1 MNTTLERILDAVR
14 LILIIGLVSMVY
26 FQGQT
31 INKLETRIISLNNNM
46 ATLND
51 SIEFLDDNIDDQNTF
66 ITQNVGANTAV
77 NEEIGAIM
85 LEFFELILSKV
96 EDDIQNDKD

>member
-26 FQGQT
+26 FQGKT
-31 INKLETRIISLNNNM
+31 INKLETRIISLNHNVV
-46 ATLND
+46 A
-51 SIEFLDDNIDDQNTF
+51 LDNNIDDQNTF

-85 LEFFELILSKV
+85 LEFLELILSKV

>member
-26 FQGQT
+26 FQGKT
-31 INKLETRIISLNNNM
+31 INKLETRIISLNNNVV
-46 ATLND
+46 A
-51 SIEFLDDNIDDQNTF
+51 LDNNIDDQNTF

-85 LEFFELILSKV
+85 LEFLELILSKV

>member
-26 FQGQT
+26 FQGQHIKKQT
-31 INKLETRIISLNNNM
+31 SSIKDLNFELIALQDNIG
-46 ATLND
+46 ALH
-51 SIEFLDDNIDDQNTF
+51 DNIDDQNTF

-77 NEEIGAIM
+77 NEEIGTAM
-85 LEFFELILSKV
+85 LRVLELILSKV
-96 EDDIQNDKD
+96 EDDIQNKTD

>member
-26 FQGQT
+26 FQGKT
-31 INKLETRIISLNNNM
+31 INKLETRIISLNHNVV
-46 ATLND
+46 A
-51 SIEFLDDNIDDQNTF
+51 LDNNIDDQNTF
-66 ITQNVGANTAV
+66 ITENVGANTIV

-85 LEFFELILSKV
+85 LEFLELILSKV

>member
-26 FQGQT
+26 FQGKT
-31 INKLETRIISLNNNM
+31 INKLETRIISLNNNVV
-46 ATLND
+46 A
-51 SIEFLDDNIDDQNTF
+51 LDNNIDDQNTF
-66 ITQNVGANTAV
+66 ITENVGANTIV

-85 LEFFELILSKV
+85 LEFLELILSKV